1 MNSATPAEAAASTAT
16 VTPPPGIRRF
26 VMVTSGYPPGA
37 TAGLERGCERLARAL
52 AIRGFDVT
60 VLTVAAPDLP
70 AETCNDTGVSVLR
83 VLKPWSLGPLFGL
96 SYIVQTAL
104 WLWRLRHRWDFA
116 FCQQLYLHS
125 VSAAVVAKRLGK
137 MSGSLLVA
145 ADAYSDITRL
155 LAMRGGS
162 QLLKLALSA
171 DGLFALSRRS
181 RAELIAAGVEPSRI
195 FSYRYFVDTK
205 AFAPGID
212 APSDEFVF
220 MGRFDRQKNV
230 PLLMDAFDRVRAV
243 RPDARLR
250 LIGRGPDEAQV
261 RERAR
266 AVSDGAVTVEK
277 WTDDPASAYRRAQAV
292 VSASDAEGLSNVMI
306 EAMACGAPF
315 IATDVSGARDILG
328 DDGSWPEPLPLGSVQ
343 RGIGGLLVNRGDAD
357 ALARAMLDVLESD
370 ALRTS
375 LGQEARRSA
384 VAGYSEEISVNAFLA
399 NVSELASRR
408 GGRDRRG

>member
-1 MNSATPAEAAASTAT
+1 MNSATLAAAAASTAT
-16 VTPPPGIRRF
+16 VTPQPGIRRF
-26 VMVTSGYPPGA
+26 IMVTSGYPPGA

-52 AIRGFDVT
+52 ASRGFDVT
-60 VLTVAAPDLP
+60 VLTVAASDLP
-70 AETCNDTGVSVLR
+70 AETCNDAGVSVLR

-96 SYIVQTAL
+96 SYILQTAL

-162 QLLKLALSA
+162 QLLKRALSA

-205 AFAPGID
+205 VFTPSSE

-243 RPDARLR
+243 RRDARLR

-266 AVSDGAVTVEK
+266 ADGAVTVEN
-277 WTDDPASAYRRAQAV
+277 WTDDPASAYRRARAV

-306 EAMACGAPF
+306 EAMACGAPL

-357 ALARAMLDVLESD
+357 ALARAMLDVLESN
-370 ALRTS
+370 ALRAS
-375 LGQEARRSA
+375 LGQEARSSA
-384 VAGYSEEISVNAFLA
+384 VAGYSEEITVRAFLA
-399 NVSELASRR
+399 NVGELASRW
-408 GGRDRRG
+408 GGGDRRG